1 MKQMGIQEIKEIR
14 MWQFFTLSSRSSSW
28 RFNNIGNAVC
38 CEHRGIPATVAPDQE
53 SLSKETGLKNEYSWT
68 QENDQK
74 GKSGQWEQR
83 VHRCLKSYPTLRSFS
98 LTLYRGVWGEWE
110 SDLWTS
116 GGNYFILFA
125 LSHLWNTSSAVPYG
139 QSIGFM
145 AEWIGEASG
154 LVQWVG

>member
-28 RFNNIGNAVC
+28 RFNNIGNAFC
-38 CEHRGIPATVAPDQE
+38 CEYRGIPATVAPDQE
-53 SLSKETGLKNEYSWT
+53 SLSKETGLKNEYRWT

-116 GGNYFILFA
+116 GGELF
-125 LSHLWNTSSAVPYG
+125 HPVCFVSSLEH
-139 QSIGFM
+139 QLCSSIWP
-145 AEWIGEASG
+145 EHWIHGRENWRG
-154 LVQWVG
+154 